1 MAILLF
7 VFCKPASAQDSVVYK
22 PMPWQVSLV
31 PGISTHGR
39 ADRQTVN
46 VVSLSLVGGV
56 ESGLRGA
63 ELGGVFNLDLHNVGY
78 AQVAGIFNYV
88 GGKLRGVQAAGL
100 ANVGLAA
107 VRGVQAAGLSN
118 LNYGVVAGVQ
128 VAGLAN
134 LTHGSVLGAQ
144 VAGLTN
150 ISRDTVRGVQIA
162 GLANLSHTAVRG
174 AQVAGLYNYAHRL
187 KGVQIGIV
195 NVADSSSGYSIGLVN
210 IVRRN
215 GLRQISVWEE
225 DVTGVSVGF
234 KSGTSR
240 LYGIL
245 MVGGDDWDLIRT
257 YSAGSGL
264 GTNMPLG
271 GALSFT
277 AEAVEQEVFDDR
289 WKYLGEIVRFKPSL
303 TLRISPHAS
312 IFAGPTFNL
321 YSAASRLPLG
331 AHASDIP
338 GNPWPANTWGK
349 KTAVWAGGTV
359 GLNLF

>member
-1 MAILLF
+1 MNTMRIACMATLLF
-7 VFCKPASAQDSVVYK
+7 LFCKPASAQDSVVYK

-46 VVSLSLVGGV
+46 VVSLSVVGGV

-78 AQVAGIFNYV
+78 AQMAGVFNYV
-88 GGKLRGVQAAGL
+88 GGK
-100 ANVGLAA
+100 
-107 VRGVQAAGLSN
+107 VRGVQAAGVLNIVGDSVRGVQIAGLSN
-118 LNYGVVAGVQ
+118 VGQGCVRGV
-128 VAGLAN
+128 
-134 LTHGSVLGAQ
+134 Q

-150 ISRDTVRGVQIA
+150 IGRDTIRGVQIA
-162 GLANLSHTAVRG
+162 GLANLSRTAIRG
-174 AQVAGLYNYAHRL
+174 VQVAGLYNYAHRL
-187 KGVQIGIV
+187 KGVQVGIV

-215 GLRQISVWEE
+215 GLRQVSVWEE
-225 DVTGVSVGF
+225 DVTGISVGF

-245 MVGGDDWDLIRT
+245 MVGGDDWDLTRT
-257 YSAGSGL
+257 YSAGAGL

-289 WKYLGEIVRFKPSL
+289 WKYLGEIIRFKPSL

-312 IFAGPTFNL
+312 LFAGPTFNL
-321 YSAASRLPLG
+321 YSAASPLPLG
-331 AHASDIP
+331 AHVSDIP
-338 GNPWPANTWGK
+338 GKTWPTNTWGK
-349 KTAVWAGGTV
+349 QTAVWAGATV
-359 GLNLF
+359 GLNFF